1 MKNNLILKYIGY
13 GLGLLSFYYIY
24 LAIRD
29 SELNWSVVQASIQ
42 GYDYFLILFSLTS
55 YIVVMFIGSILWA
68 WFIKISSPEQNSMIG
83 SLILVH
89 AKSNLAKYLPGNFM
103 HIIGRNVLGGKI
115 GYKNSKIFLATLFEM
130 FYLVITGFLIV
141 IFMYLN
147 GMTQIHLNSM
157 FLQNNLSQILIVSFA
172 VILIMLLVLFRKK
185 IISLIKSYNLK
196 DQIIKTWIIASSGYI
211 IAYLFLGMSN
221 LFLFAVLTDNSIES
235 MDYINILF
243 VYVISWLLG
252 FIVPGPPGGLGVR
265 EAIYI
270 LLLSSHYD
278 LLIVTTLA
286 LLLRVMNIL
295 GDILYFLMSMALFNK
310 SNHTNK

>member
-42 GYDYFLILFSLTS
+42 GYDYLLLLLSLMF
-55 YIVVMFIGSILWA
+55 YIGVMFIGSVLWA
-68 WFIKISSPEQNSMIG
+68 WFIKTSSPEQNTKIR

-103 HIIGRNVLGGKI
+103 HLIGRNVLGGQM

-130 FYLVITGFLIV
+130 FYLVATGFLI
-141 IFMYLN
+141 IFFMYIN

-157 FLQNNLSQILIVSFA
+157 FLQNNLSQILVLSFA
-172 VILIMLLVLFRKK
+172 VIFIMLLVLFRNK
-185 IISLIKSYNLK
+185 IISLIRSYNLK
-196 DQIIKTWIIASSGYI
+196 GQIIKTWILASSGYI
-211 IAYLFLGMSN
+211 IAYLFLGISN
-221 LFLFAVLTDNSIES
+221 LFLFAVLTDNSIEY
-235 MDYINILF
+235 MDYTNILF

-286 LLLRVMNIL
+286 LLLRLMNIL
-295 GDILYFLMSMALFNK
+295 GDILYFFISMALFNK
-310 SNHTNK
+310 SNNTN